1 MANKSIVV
9 TIGSYLSIVSNH
21 KNNNYESEFLQELNE
36 ENKEKLKKIF
46 QKNKSS
52 PIYIVLDTIDQSY
65 KKKTY
70 TTIKRKDLEA
80 IIRRDLNAEGG
91 KDDLKNY
98 IIIEKVKQ
106 KQEKNKL
113 QSFLE
118 SLIPKKSKTECIFVS
133 TALSDSVNKW
143 LEFLYEMPNR
153 LIGIY
158 LLPIESFNLFKLIES
173 EVKKQENKT
182 LKHSKNHVY
191 CLILQTK
198 AGGTR
203 QIVISDHGI
212 LFTRVVNYNYDEP
225 EFVEKYFQDIYSTF
239 EYLKRIYIDLTIKDF
254 EVVNLMP
261 QRILNPLK
269 GVANTELNSINLD
282 IENISQSLKFK
293 ENYSEYKE
301 YCDHIVIDIFNKSK
315 KILQFSNIKIKT
327 SEKIFSIINA
337 SFVYN
342 IIALTIIGIS
352 LIYTLFSLEGVRD
365 TLSKSESEKKETSDQ
380 LERLSKLM
388 LEGAQVNE
396 GDAKISIETIND
408 FGKIEEVLSSSEPK
422 FIDYY
427 SKLNFISGYNVKLN
441 KFTYNLKNFNH
452 KSPDNNSSH
461 EILINGILLNKSG
474 DIEDLFTEFDNFVS
488 EVKKN
493 MAGNEIKYN
502 ELPKNIDFNKK
513 YYDFPIDFTISS
525 SKNN

>member
-113 QSFLE
+113 QAFLE
-118 SLIPKKSKTECIFVS
+118 SLIPKKSKTECIFFS
-133 TALSDSVNKW
+133 TALSDSVNKL

-254 EVVNLMP
+254 EVANLMP

-269 GVANTELNSINLD
+269 GVANKELN
-282 IENISQSLKFK
+282 
-293 ENYSEYKE
+293 
-301 YCDHIVIDIFNKSK
+301 
-315 KILQFSNIKIKT
+315 
-327 SEKIFSIINA
+327 
-337 SFVYN
+337 
-342 IIALTIIGIS
+342 
-352 LIYTLFSLEGVRD
+352 
-365 TLSKSESEKKETSDQ
+365 
-380 LERLSKLM
+380 
-388 LEGAQVNE
+388 
-396 GDAKISIETIND
+396 
-408 FGKIEEVLSSSEPK
+408 
-422 FIDYY
+422 
-427 SKLNFISGYNVKLN
+427 
-441 KFTYNLKNFNH
+441 
-452 KSPDNNSSH
+452 
-461 EILINGILLNKSG
+461 
-474 DIEDLFTEFDNFVS
+474 
-488 EVKKN
+488 
-493 MAGNEIKYN
+493 
-502 ELPKNIDFNKK
+502 
-513 YYDFPIDFTISS
+513 
-525 SKNN
+525 